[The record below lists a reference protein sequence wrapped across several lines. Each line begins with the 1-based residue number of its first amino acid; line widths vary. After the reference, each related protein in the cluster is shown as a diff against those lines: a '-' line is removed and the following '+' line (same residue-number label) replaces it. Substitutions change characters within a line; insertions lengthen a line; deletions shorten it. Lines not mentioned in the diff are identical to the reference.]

1 MLFRAPFET
10 RPAEVVA
17 MAREYDHLFKL
28 LIIGDSGKPAR
39 LFTRTNQPSSFCP
52 SLCPRQEWGRAV
64 CCCGSQ
70 TTCSQVSQR
79 ERLTAHLAPDRSS
92 QPNPSHLS
100 IPFIP
105 PYVGCPLRCLLCGVW
120 LDWTAAGLMRSTNL
134 CTAIHA
140 GTRGAC
146 FSAYACSSGNHLHAA
161 DTGHVA
167 DPSPV
172 TF

>member
-1 MLFRAPFET
+1 MKPV
-10 RPAEVVA
+10 PAEVVA

-28 LIIGDSGKPAR
+28 LIIGDSGKSAR
-39 LFTRTNQPSSFCP
+39 LFTRTNHPSSSRP

-64 CCCGSQ
+64 CCSGSQ
-70 TTCSQVSQR
+70 TTCSQVSR
-79 ERLTAHLAPDRSS
+79 LGRLTAHPAPDRSG

-100 IPFIP
+100 IWFLP
-105 PYVGCPLRCLLCGVW
+105 PVHARGVYCVVFGQTGLQRCH
-120 LDWTAAGLMRSTNL
+120 AMYP

-140 GTRGAC
+140 GTRGTC
-146 FSAYACSSGNHLHAA
+146 FSACACSTGNHLHAV

-172 TF
+172 AY